1 MKKEPL
7 GTVEKRKKFSRKT
20 WKIMKLCGI
29 FCFVLSLNLSANV
42 YSQQNKVSLD
52 LKEVT
57 LEEFIEAVKQQTGV
71 NFLYNASLFEGAEK
85 VSVKA
90 KKEPLSKVLEEILGQ
105 KGYAIDYRDEVV
117 VILKQEPQPF
127 VPQANKRTVS
137 GTVKD
142 SDGEPVPGVSVLVKG
157 TQVGVA
163 TDVNGRFE
171 LRVDDNPEVV
181 LQFSFV
187 GMKSQE
193 VKIGTHTTLN
203 VVLESDTKALDEV
216 LVTGYQTISKERAT
230 GSFDMLSREQLNK
243 PASTLASR
251 LVGVTAGV
259 QNNLDEDGNIVFEIR
274 GQTSLNTANARPL
287 IVVDGFPVEGEFS
300 SINPN
305 DVESV
310 TILKDAAAASI
321 WGARSANGVIVVTTK
336 KGALSA
342 QKGAKIEVSAFV
354 EVQPKIDLD
363 QYNPL
368 ASSAE
373 TVEYE
378 RKGFETN
385 FFGIGVPADD
395 SWMNA
400 QAAYSQVTAALNE
413 NRLGHLSDGDLEAT
427 LEKLSRQNNKEQ
439 IKKYLLQI
447 PVTQQYNVNI
457 SGANDRMN
465 NMLSLMYERERD
477 GFKENHKDKLMV
489 NYRTN
494 VNLFKWLDFNFSGM
508 VQYNK
513 VKNSGINATSLPR
526 YAGDFFSIAY
536 GSIQGLQPYD
546 MLVDEDGNRTKLS
559 GGFYPQMLDRNV
571 PTENFPYSDWS
582 YNPITEIENRDLG
595 YKELNARIQGGLTVH
610 LLEGLDFD
618 TKIQYEMYNTFY
630 TDIYNENTFTV
641 RRLINTTSSWDKTT
655 NVVTPNLAKGGFKE
669 ESKEEITSYNF
680 RNQLNFDRVFKDRH
694 ALNVILGTE
703 IRERIAKTT
712 DYPRT
717 YGYSDETLS
726 VGIYPNGPTGTLDWT
741 GFPNGM
747 MDNAFKYTNSYTY
760 NRDRY
765 FSLYANAAYTLDEKY
780 TVSGSVRT
788 DASNL
793 ITDDPKY
800 RYAPF
805 WSVGLGWQIGKEDFM
820 QDAKWIDRLN
830 IRATY
835 GYNGNVDK
843 STSFRP
849 LISVNSTQNEYT
861 HGFTAAIQSF
871 GNPDLRWERTGTWD
885 VGIDYSFLGGK
896 LAGKI
901 DVYSKL
907 GKDLMASMSIPSVNG
922 TTSQSLNAA
931 KMTNRGI
938 ELEVGTQLP
947 IYGDKIVWTGN
958 LNFSYNKN
966 KIQELYKATYRASE
980 LYSGGTYAYVEG
992 YDANTLW
999 VFEYAGV
1006 ENRGTG
1012 ASLDW
1017 QPVVKGVNGET
1028 YDFSTWTP
1036 GNGLDYMKDAG
1047 TKVAPYAFGF
1057 SNSFKIYDFNLSFL
1071 ITGKF
1076 GHKFMRTPFNY
1087 PSMAG
1092 GSGQPNKYYSEV
1104 VNSDP
1109 SEQVPI
1115 PFDKSEPRF
1124 YFWDRFYPYL
1134 DYLVESAAHI
1144 RLQELNLTY
1153 NMPKRLLQKT
1163 GIDNLAIYAQGN
1175 NLCTWL
1181 KNKYKEDPE
1190 HPFGTTPLQATY
1202 TFGLRFDF

>member
-127 VPQANKRTVS
+127 VPQVNKRTVS
-137 GTVKD
+137 GTVRD
-142 SDGEPVPGVSVLVKG
+142 ADGEPVPGVSVLVKG

-230 GSFDMLSREQLNK
+230 GSFDMVSRAQLDK
-243 PASTLASR
+243 PASSLASR

-259 QNNLDEDGNIVFEIR
+259 QGTADENGDISFEIR
-274 GQTSLNTANARPL
+274 GQTSLNTDARPL
-287 IVVDGFPVEGEFS
+287 VVVDGFPIEGEFS

-336 KGALSA
+336 KGAA
-342 QKGAKIEVSAFV
+342 TKGAKIEVSAFAK
-354 EVQPKIDLD
+354 VQRKIDLD
-363 QYNPL
+363 YYNPL

-378 RKGFETN
+378 RRGFSTN
-385 FFGIGVPADD
+385 FFGGPWSPIDD
-395 SWMNA
+395 SYLNA
-400 QAAYSQVTAALNE
+400 ANGYSQAVVALNE
-413 NRLGHLSDGDLEAT
+413 NRLGYLSDEDLEVT
-427 LEKLSRQNNKEQ
+427 LEKLSNQNNKDQ
-439 IKKYLLQI
+439 IRKYLLQI
-447 PVTQQYNVNI
+447 PLTHQYNVNI
-457 SGANDRMN
+457 SGATERMT

-477 GFKENHKDKLMV
+477 GFKENHEDHLMV
-489 NYRTN
+489 NFRNTTK
-494 VNLFKWLDFNFSGM
+494 LFKWLDFNFSGM
-508 VQYNK
+508 VQYNS
-513 VKNSGINATSLPR
+513 VDNSGINATGDYYSLT
-526 YAGDFFSIAY
+526 Y
-536 GSIQGLQPYD
+536 GKELSPYD
-546 MLVDEDGNRTKLS
+546 MLVDENGNRTNLA
-559 GGFYPQMLDRNV
+559 GTFYQPILDRYV

-582 YNPITEIENRDLG
+582 YNPITEIENRELG
-595 YKELNARIQGGLTVH
+595 YTQMNVRIQGGFTVRF
-610 LLEGLDFD
+610 LEGLTYD
-618 TKIQYEMYNTFY
+618 TKFQYERYNTNY
-630 TDIYNENTFTV
+630 TDIYNENTFAV
-641 RRLINTTSSWDKTT
+641 RPHINTTSTWDKET
-655 NVVTPNLAKGGFKE
+655 NEITANLPKGGIKD
-669 ESKEEITSYNF
+669 ESDETIQSYNF
-680 RNQLNFDRVFKDRH
+680 RNQINFDRTFKGRH
-694 ALNVILGTE
+694 ALNVIIGTE
-703 IRERIAKTT
+703 ISQRIEETT
-712 DYPRT
+712 DYART
-717 YGYSDETLS
+717 YGYNDETLS
-726 VGIYPNGPTGTLDWT
+726 VGV
-741 GFPNGM
+741 FPNGESGTIDWM
-747 MDNAFKYTNSYTY
+747 GWSNGTFDYTNSYTY
-760 NRDRY
+760 TTDRY

-805 WSVGLGWQIGKEDFM
+805 WSVGASWQISKEAFM
-820 QDAKWIDRLN
+820 QDIDWIDRLTV
-830 IRATY
+830 RATY

-849 LISVNSTQNEYT
+849 LISVNSTQNTYT
-861 HGFTAAIQSF
+861 HDFTARIQSF

-885 VGIDYSFLGGK
+885 FGIDYSFLGGK

-922 TTSQSLNAA
+922 TSSQSLNAA

-947 IYGDKIVWTGN
+947 VYEDKIVWTGN

-966 KIQELYKATYRASE
+966 KIQELYKATYQAFD
-980 LYSGGTYAYVEG
+980 LYGGGTYAYVEG

-999 VFEYAGV
+999 VFEYAGI
-1006 ENRGTG
+1006 ENRGTEENP
-1012 ASLDW
+1012 DW
-1017 QPVVKGVNGET
+1017 QPVVKGENGET
-1028 YDFSTWTP
+1028 FDFTGWTT
-1036 GNGLDYMKDAG
+1036 GNGLNYLKNAG

-1057 SNSFKIYDFNLSFL
+1057 SNSFKIYNFDLSFL

-1076 GHKFMRTPFNY
+1076 GHKFMRTGFNY
-1087 PSMAG
+1087 PSMGG
-1092 GSGQPNKYYSEV
+1092 GSALPNKYYSEV

-1109 SEQVPI
+1109 MDMVPI
-1115 PFDKSEPRF
+1115 PFDKSEPLY

-1144 RLQELNLTY
+1144 RLQEVNLTY
-1153 NMPKRLLQKT
+1153 NMPKHWLQRI
-1163 GIDNLAIYAQGN
+1163 GINQLSIYAQGN
-1175 NLCTWL
+1175 NLCSWF

-1190 HPFGTTPLQATY
+1190 HPLGSIPLQATY

>member
-1 MKKEPL
+1 M
-7 GTVEKRKKFSRKT
+7 
-20 WKIMKLCGI
+20 
-29 FCFVLSLNLSANV
+29 LSLNLSANV

-90 KKEPLSKVLEEILGQ
+90 KKEPLSKVLEETLGQ

-127 VPQANKRTVS
+127 VPQVNKRTVS
-137 GTVKD
+137 GTVRD
-142 SDGEPVPGVSVLVKG
+142 ADGEPVPGVSVLVKG

-230 GSFDMLSREQLNK
+230 GSFDMVSRAQLDK
-243 PASTLASR
+243 PASSLASR

-259 QNNLDEDGNIVFEIR
+259 QGTADENGDISFEIR
-274 GQTSLNTANARPL
+274 GQTSLNTDARPL
-287 IVVDGFPVEGEFS
+287 VVVDGFPIEGEFS

-336 KGALSA
+336 KGAA
-342 QKGAKIEVSAFV
+342 TKGAKIEVSAFAK
-354 EVQPKIDLD
+354 VQRKIDLD
-363 QYNPL
+363 YYNPL

-378 RKGFETN
+378 RRGFSTN
-385 FFGIGVPADD
+385 FFGGPWSPIDD
-395 SWMNA
+395 SYLNA
-400 QAAYSQVTAALNE
+400 ANGYSQAVVALNE
-413 NRLGHLSDGDLEAT
+413 NRLGYLSDEDLEVT
-427 LEKLSRQNNKEQ
+427 LEKLSNQNNKDQ
-439 IKKYLLQI
+439 IRKYLLQI
-447 PVTQQYNVNI
+447 PLTHQYNVNI
-457 SGANDRMN
+457 SGATERMT

-477 GFKENHKDKLMV
+477 GFKENHEDHLMV
-489 NYRTN
+489 NFRNTTK
-494 VNLFKWLDFNFSGM
+494 LFKWLDFNFSGM
-508 VQYNK
+508 VQYNS
-513 VKNSGINATSLPR
+513 VDNSGINATGDYYSLT
-526 YAGDFFSIAY
+526 Y
-536 GSIQGLQPYD
+536 GSIQELSPYD
-546 MLVDEDGNRTKLS
+546 MLVDENGNRTNLA
-559 GGFYPQMLDRNV
+559 GTFYQPILDRYV

-582 YNPITEIENRDLG
+582 YNPITEIENRELG
-595 YKELNARIQGGLTVH
+595 YTQMNVRIQGGFTVRF
-610 LLEGLDFD
+610 LEGLTYD
-618 TKIQYEMYNTFY
+618 TKFQYERYNTHY
-630 TDIYNENTFTV
+630 TDIYNENTFAV
-641 RRLINTTSSWDKTT
+641 RQHINTTSTWDKET
-655 NVVTPNLAKGGFKE
+655 NEITANLPKGGIKD
-669 ESKEEITSYNF
+669 ESDETIQSYNF
-680 RNQLNFDRVFKDRH
+680 RNQINFDRTFKGRH
-694 ALNVILGTE
+694 ALNVIIGTE
-703 IRERIAKTT
+703 ISQRIEETT
-712 DYPRT
+712 DYART
-717 YGYSDETLS
+717 YGYNDETLS
-726 VGIYPNGPTGTLDWT
+726 VGV
-741 GFPNGM
+741 FPNGENGTIGWM
-747 MDNAFKYTNSYTY
+747 GYSNGRFDYTNSYTY
-760 NRDRY
+760 TTDRY

-780 TVSGSVRT
+780 TLSGSVRT

-805 WSVGLGWQIGKEDFM
+805 WSVGASWQISKEAFM
-820 QDAKWIDRLN
+820 QDIDWIDRLTV
-830 IRATY
+830 RATY

-849 LISVNSTQNEYT
+849 LISVNSTQNTYT
-861 HGFTAAIQSF
+861 HDFTASIQSF

-885 VGIDYSFLGGK
+885 FGIDYSFLGGK

-922 TTSQSLNAA
+922 TSSQSLNAA

-947 IYGDKIVWTGN
+947 VYEDKIVWTGN

-966 KIQELYKATYRASE
+966 KIQELYKATYEAYE
-980 LYSGGTYAYVEG
+980 LYGGGNSAYVEG

-999 VFEYAGV
+999 VFEYAGI
-1006 ENRGTG
+1006 ENRGTEENP
-1012 ASLDW
+1012 DW
-1017 QPVVKGVNGET
+1017 QPVVKGENGET
-1028 YDFSTWTP
+1028 FDFTGWTT
-1036 GNGLDYMKDAG
+1036 GNGLNYLKNAG

-1057 SNSFKIYDFNLSFL
+1057 SNSFKIYNFDLSFL

-1076 GHKFMRTPFNY
+1076 GHKFMRTGFNY
-1087 PSMAG
+1087 PSMSG
-1092 GSGQPNKYYSEV
+1092 GSALPNKYYSEV

-1109 SEQVPI
+1109 MDMVPI
-1115 PFDKSEPRF
+1115 PFDKSEPRY

-1144 RLQELNLTY
+1144 RLQEVNLTY
-1153 NMPKRLLQKT
+1153 NMPKHWLQRI
-1163 GIDNLAIYAQGN
+1163 GINQLSIYAQGN
-1175 NLCTWL
+1175 NLCSWF

-1190 HPFGTTPLQATY
+1190 HPLGSIPLQATY

>member
-127 VPQANKRTVS
+127 VPQVNKRTVS
-137 GTVKD
+137 GTVRD
-142 SDGEPVPGVSVLVKG
+142 ADGEPVPGVSVLVKG

-230 GSFDMLSREQLNK
+230 GSFDMVSRAQLDK
-243 PASTLASR
+243 PASSLASR

-259 QNNLDEDGNIVFEIR
+259 QGTADENGDISFEIR
-274 GQTSLNTANARPL
+274 GQTSLNTDARPL
-287 IVVDGFPVEGEFS
+287 VVVDGFPIEGEFS

-336 KGALSA
+336 KGAA
-342 QKGAKIEVSAFV
+342 TKGAKIEVSAFAK
-354 EVQPKIDLD
+354 VQRKIDLD
-363 QYNPL
+363 YYNPL

-378 RKGFETN
+378 RKGFSTN
-385 FFGIGVPADD
+385 FFGGPWSPLDD
-395 SWMNA
+395 SYLNA
-400 QAAYSQVTAALNE
+400 QSGYSQAVVALNE
-413 NRLGHLSDGDLEAT
+413 NRLGYLSDEDLEAT
-427 LEKLSRQNNKEQ
+427 LEKLSNQNNKDQ
-439 IKKYLLQI
+439 IRKYLLQI
-447 PVTQQYNVNI
+447 PLTHQYNVNI
-457 SGANDRMN
+457 SGATERMT

-477 GFKENHKDKLMV
+477 GFKENHEDHLMV
-489 NYRTN
+489 NFRNTTK
-494 VNLFKWLDFNFSGM
+494 LFKWLDFNFSGM
-508 VQYNK
+508 VQYNS
-513 VKNSGINATSLPR
+513 VDNSGINATGDYYSLT
-526 YAGDFFSIAY
+526 Y
-536 GSIQGLQPYD
+536 GSIQELSPYD
-546 MLVDEDGNRTKLS
+546 MLVDENGNRTNLA
-559 GGFYPQMLDRNV
+559 GTFYQPILDRYV
-571 PTENFPYSDWS
+571 PTENFPYTDWS
-582 YNPITEIENRDLG
+582 YNPITEIENRELG
-595 YKELNARIQGGLTVH
+595 YTQMNYRIQGGFTVRF
-610 LLEGLDFD
+610 LEGLTYD
-618 TKIQYEMYNTFY
+618 TKFQYERYNTHY
-630 TDIYNENTFTV
+630 TDIYNENTFAV
-641 RRLINTTSSWDKTT
+641 RQHINTTSTWDKET
-655 NVVTPNLAKGGFKE
+655 NEITANLPKGGIKD
-669 ESKEEITSYNF
+669 ESDETIQSYNF
-680 RNQLNFDRVFKDRH
+680 RNQINFDRTFKGRH
-694 ALNVILGTE
+694 ALNVIIGTE
-703 IRERIAKTT
+703 ISQRIEETT
-712 DYPRT
+712 DYART
-717 YGYSDETLS
+717 YGYNDETLS
-726 VGIYPNGPTGTLDWT
+726 VGV
-741 GFPNGM
+741 FPNGENGTIGWM
-747 MDNAFKYTNSYTY
+747 GYSNGRFDYTNSYTY
-760 NRDRY
+760 TTDRY

-780 TVSGSVRT
+780 TLSGSVRT

-805 WSVGLGWQIGKEDFM
+805 WSVGASWQISKEAFM
-820 QDAKWIDRLN
+820 QDIDWIDRLTV
-830 IRATY
+830 RATY

-849 LISVNSTQNEYT
+849 LISVNSTQNTYT
-861 HGFTAAIQSF
+861 HDFTASIQSF

-885 VGIDYSFLGGK
+885 FGIDYSFLGGK

-922 TTSQSLNAA
+922 TSSQSLNAA

-947 IYGDKIVWTGN
+947 VYEDKIVWTGN

-966 KIQELYKATYRASE
+966 KIQELYKATYEAYE
-980 LYSGGTYAYVEG
+980 LYGGGNSAYVEG

-999 VFEYAGV
+999 VFEYAGI
-1006 ENRGTG
+1006 ENRGTEENP
-1012 ASLDW
+1012 DW
-1017 QPVVKGVNGET
+1017 QPVVKGENGET
-1028 YDFSTWTP
+1028 FDFTGWTT
-1036 GNGLDYMKDAG
+1036 GNGLNYLKNAG

-1057 SNSFKIYDFNLSFL
+1057 SNSFKIYNFDLSFL

-1076 GHKFMRTPFNY
+1076 GHKFMRTGFNY
-1087 PSMAG
+1087 PSMSG
-1092 GSGQPNKYYSEV
+1092 GSALPNKYYSEV

-1109 SEQVPI
+1109 MDMVPI
-1115 PFDKSEPRF
+1115 PFDKSEPRY

-1144 RLQELNLTY
+1144 RLQEVNLTY
-1153 NMPKRLLQKT
+1153 NMPKHWLQRI
-1163 GIDNLAIYAQGN
+1163 GINQLSIYAQGN
-1175 NLCTWL
+1175 NLCSWF

-1190 HPFGTTPLQATY
+1190 HPLGSIPLQATY

>member
-1 MKKEPL
+1 M
-7 GTVEKRKKFSRKT
+7 
-20 WKIMKLCGI
+20 
-29 FCFVLSLNLSANV
+29 LSLNLSANV

-230 GSFDMLSREQLNK
+230 GSFDMVSRAQLDK
-243 PASTLASR
+243 PASSLASR

-259 QNNLDEDGNIVFEIR
+259 QGTADENGDISFEIR
-274 GQTSLNTANARPL
+274 GQTSLNTDARPL
-287 IVVDGFPVEGEFS
+287 VVVDGFPIEGEFS

-336 KGALSA
+336 KGAA
-342 QKGAKIEVSAFV
+342 TKGAKIEVSAFAK
-354 EVQPKIDLD
+354 VQRKIDLD
-363 QYNPL
+363 YYNPL

-378 RKGFETN
+378 RKGFSTN
-385 FFGIGVPADD
+385 FFGGPWSPLDD
-395 SWMNA
+395 SYLNA
-400 QAAYSQVTAALNE
+400 QSGYSQAVVALNE
-413 NRLGHLSDGDLEAT
+413 NRLGYLSDEDLEAT
-427 LEKLSRQNNKEQ
+427 LEKLSNQNNKDQ
-439 IKKYLLQI
+439 IRKYLLQI
-447 PVTQQYNVNI
+447 PLTHQYNVNI
-457 SGANDRMN
+457 SGATERMT

-477 GFKENHKDKLMV
+477 GFKENHEDHLMV
-489 NYRTN
+489 NFRNTTK
-494 VNLFKWLDFNFSGM
+494 LFKWLDFNFSGM
-508 VQYNK
+508 VQYND
-513 VKNSGINATSLPR
+513 VDNSGINATGDYYSLT
-526 YAGDFFSIAY
+526 Y

-546 MLVDEDGNRTKLS
+546 MLVDENGNRTNLA
-559 GGFYPQMLDRNV
+559 GTFYQPILDRYV
-571 PTENFPYSDWS
+571 PTENFPYTDWS
-582 YNPITEIENRDLG
+582 YNPITEIENRELG
-595 YKELNARIQGGLTVH
+595 YTQMNYRIQGGFTVRF
-610 LLEGLDFD
+610 LEGLTYD
-618 TKIQYEMYNTFY
+618 TKFQYERYNTHY
-630 TDIYNENTFTV
+630 TDIYNENTFAV
-641 RRLINTTSSWDKTT
+641 RQHINTTSTWDKET
-655 NVVTPNLAKGGFKE
+655 NEITANLPKGGIKD
-669 ESKEEITSYNF
+669 ESDETIQSYNF
-680 RNQLNFDRVFKDRH
+680 RNQINFDRTFKGRH
-694 ALNVILGTE
+694 ALNVIIGTE
-703 IRERIAKTT
+703 ISQRIEETT
-712 DYPRT
+712 DYART
-717 YGYSDETLS
+717 YGYNDETLS
-726 VGIYPNGPTGTLDWT
+726 VGV
-741 GFPNGM
+741 FPNGENGTIGWM
-747 MDNAFKYTNSYTY
+747 GYSNGRFDYTNSYTY
-760 NRDRY
+760 TTDRY

-780 TVSGSVRT
+780 TLSGSVRT

-805 WSVGLGWQIGKEDFM
+805 WSVGASWQISKEAFM
-820 QDAKWIDRLN
+820 QDIDWIDRLTV
-830 IRATY
+830 RATY

-849 LISVNSTQNEYT
+849 LISVNSTQNTYT
-861 HGFTAAIQSF
+861 HDFTASIQSF

-896 LAGKI
+896 LAGKV

-922 TTSQSLNAA
+922 TSSQSLNAA

-947 IYGDKIVWTGN
+947 VYEDKIVWTGN

-966 KIQELYKATYRASE
+966 KIQELYKATYQAYE
-980 LYSGGTYAYVEG
+980 LYGGGTYAYVEG

-999 VFEYAGV
+999 VFEYAGI
-1006 ENRGTG
+1006 ENRGTEENP
-1012 ASLDW
+1012 DW
-1017 QPVVKGVNGET
+1017 QPVVKGENGET
-1028 YDFSTWTP
+1028 FDFTGWTT
-1036 GNGLDYMKDAG
+1036 GNGLNYLKNAG

-1057 SNSFKIYDFNLSFL
+1057 SNSFKIYNFDLSFL

-1076 GHKFMRTPFNY
+1076 GHKFMRTGFNY
-1087 PSMAG
+1087 PSMSG
-1092 GSGQPNKYYSEV
+1092 GSALPNKYYSEV

-1109 SEQVPI
+1109 MDMVPI
-1115 PFDKSEPRF
+1115 PFDKSEPRY

-1144 RLQELNLTY
+1144 RLQEVNLTY
-1153 NMPKRLLQKT
+1153 NMPKHWLQRI
-1163 GIDNLAIYAQGN
+1163 GINQLSIYAQGN
-1175 NLCTWL
+1175 NLCSWF

-1190 HPFGTTPLQATY
+1190 HPLGSIPLQATY

>member
-1 MKKEPL
+1 M
-7 GTVEKRKKFSRKT
+7 
-20 WKIMKLCGI
+20 
-29 FCFVLSLNLSANV
+29 LSLNLSANV

-127 VPQANKRTVS
+127 VPQVNKRTVS
-137 GTVKD
+137 GTVRD
-142 SDGEPVPGVSVLVKG
+142 ADGEPVPGVSVLVKG

-230 GSFDMLSREQLNK
+230 GSFDMVSRAQLDK
-243 PASTLASR
+243 PASSLASR

-259 QNNLDEDGNIVFEIR
+259 QGTADENGDISFEIR
-274 GQTSLNTANARPL
+274 GQTSLNTDARPL
-287 IVVDGFPVEGEFS
+287 VVVDGFPIEGEFS

-336 KGALSA
+336 KGAA
-342 QKGAKIEVSAFV
+342 TKGAKIEVSAFAK
-354 EVQPKIDLD
+354 VQRKIDLD
-363 QYNPL
+363 YYNPL

-378 RKGFETN
+378 RRGFSTN
-385 FFGIGVPADD
+385 FFGGPWSPIDD
-395 SWMNA
+395 SYLNA
-400 QAAYSQVTAALNE
+400 ANGYSQAVVALNE
-413 NRLGHLSDGDLEAT
+413 NRLGYLSDEDLEVT
-427 LEKLSRQNNKEQ
+427 LEKLSNQNNKDQ
-439 IKKYLLQI
+439 IRKYLLQI
-447 PVTQQYNVNI
+447 PLTHQYNVNI
-457 SGANDRMN
+457 SGATERMT

-477 GFKENHKDKLMV
+477 GFKENHEDHLMV
-489 NYRTN
+489 NFRNTTK
-494 VNLFKWLDFNFSGM
+494 LFKWLDFNFSGM
-508 VQYNK
+508 VQYNS
-513 VKNSGINATSLPR
+513 VDNSGINATGDYYSLT
-526 YAGDFFSIAY
+526 Y
-536 GSIQGLQPYD
+536 GKELSPYD
-546 MLVDEDGNRTKLS
+546 MLVDENGNRTNLA
-559 GGFYPQMLDRNV
+559 GTFYQPILDRYV

-582 YNPITEIENRDLG
+582 YNPITEIENRELG
-595 YKELNARIQGGLTVH
+595 YTQMNVRIQGGFTVRF
-610 LLEGLDFD
+610 LEGLTYD
-618 TKIQYEMYNTFY
+618 TKFQYERYNTNY
-630 TDIYNENTFTV
+630 TDIYNENTFAV
-641 RRLINTTSSWDKTT
+641 RPHINTTSTWDKET
-655 NVVTPNLAKGGFKE
+655 NEITANLPKGGIKD
-669 ESKEEITSYNF
+669 ESDETIQSYNF
-680 RNQLNFDRVFKDRH
+680 RNQINFDRTFKGRH
-694 ALNVILGTE
+694 ALNVIIGTE
-703 IRERIAKTT
+703 ISQRIEETT
-712 DYPRT
+712 DYART
-717 YGYSDETLS
+717 YGYNDETLS
-726 VGIYPNGPTGTLDWT
+726 VGV
-741 GFPNGM
+741 FPNGESGTIDWM
-747 MDNAFKYTNSYTY
+747 GWSNGTFDYTNSYTY
-760 NRDRY
+760 TTDRY

-805 WSVGLGWQIGKEDFM
+805 WSVGASWQISKEAFM
-820 QDAKWIDRLN
+820 QDIDWIDRLTV
-830 IRATY
+830 RATY

-849 LISVNSTQNEYT
+849 LISVNSTQNTYT
-861 HGFTAAIQSF
+861 HDFTARIQSF

-885 VGIDYSFLGGK
+885 FGIDYSFLGGK

-922 TTSQSLNAA
+922 TSSQSLNAA

-947 IYGDKIVWTGN
+947 VYEDKIVWTGN

-966 KIQELYKATYRASE
+966 KIQELYKATYQAFD
-980 LYSGGTYAYVEG
+980 LYGGGTYAYVEG

-999 VFEYAGV
+999 VFEYAGI
-1006 ENRGTG
+1006 ENRGTEENP
-1012 ASLDW
+1012 DW
-1017 QPVVKGVNGET
+1017 QPVVKGENGET
-1028 YDFSTWTP
+1028 FDFTGWTT
-1036 GNGLDYMKDAG
+1036 GNGLNYLKNAG

-1057 SNSFKIYDFNLSFL
+1057 SNSFKIYNFDLSFL

-1076 GHKFMRTPFNY
+1076 GHKFMRTGFNY
-1087 PSMAG
+1087 PSMGG
-1092 GSGQPNKYYSEV
+1092 GSALPNKYYSEV

-1109 SEQVPI
+1109 MDMVPI
-1115 PFDKSEPRF
+1115 PFDKSEPLY

-1144 RLQELNLTY
+1144 RLQEVNLTY
-1153 NMPKRLLQKT
+1153 NMPKHWLQRI
-1163 GIDNLAIYAQGN
+1163 GINQLSIYAQGN
-1175 NLCTWL
+1175 NLCSWF

-1190 HPFGTTPLQATY
+1190 HPLGSIPLQATY

>member
-230 GSFDMLSREQLNK
+230 GSFDMVSRAQLDK
-243 PASTLASR
+243 PASSLASR

-259 QNNLDEDGNIVFEIR
+259 QGTADENGDISFEIR
-274 GQTSLNTANARPL
+274 GQTSLNTDARPL
-287 IVVDGFPVEGEFS
+287 VVVDGFPIEGEFS

-336 KGALSA
+336 KGAA
-342 QKGAKIEVSAFV
+342 TKGAKIEVSAFAK
-354 EVQPKIDLD
+354 VQRKIDLD
-363 QYNPL
+363 YYNPL

-378 RKGFETN
+378 RKGFSTN
-385 FFGIGVPADD
+385 FFGGPWSPLDD
-395 SWMNA
+395 SYLNA
-400 QAAYSQVTAALNE
+400 QSGYSQAVVALNE
-413 NRLGHLSDGDLEAT
+413 NRLGYLSDEDLEAT
-427 LEKLSRQNNKEQ
+427 LEKLSNQNNKDQ
-439 IKKYLLQI
+439 IRKYLLQI
-447 PVTQQYNVNI
+447 PLTHQYNVNI
-457 SGANDRMN
+457 SGATERMT

-477 GFKENHKDKLMV
+477 GFKENHEDHLMV
-489 NYRTN
+489 NFRNTTK
-494 VNLFKWLDFNFSGM
+494 LFKWLDFNFSGM
-508 VQYNK
+508 VQYND
-513 VKNSGINATSLPR
+513 VDNSGINATGDYYSLT
-526 YAGDFFSIAY
+526 Y

-546 MLVDEDGNRTKLS
+546 MLVDENGNRTNLA
-559 GGFYPQMLDRNV
+559 GTFYQPILDRYV
-571 PTENFPYSDWS
+571 PTENFPYTDWS
-582 YNPITEIENRDLG
+582 YNPITEIENRELG
-595 YKELNARIQGGLTVH
+595 YTQMNYRIQGGFTVRF
-610 LLEGLDFD
+610 LEGLTYD
-618 TKIQYEMYNTFY
+618 TKFQYERYNTHY
-630 TDIYNENTFTV
+630 TDIYNENTFAV
-641 RRLINTTSSWDKTT
+641 RQHINTTSTWDKET
-655 NVVTPNLAKGGFKE
+655 NEITANLPKGGIKD
-669 ESKEEITSYNF
+669 ESDETIQSYNF
-680 RNQLNFDRVFKDRH
+680 RNQINFDRTFKGRH
-694 ALNVILGTE
+694 ALNVIIGTE
-703 IRERIAKTT
+703 ISQRIEETT
-712 DYPRT
+712 DYART
-717 YGYSDETLS
+717 YGYNDETLS
-726 VGIYPNGPTGTLDWT
+726 VGV
-741 GFPNGM
+741 FPNGENGTIGWM
-747 MDNAFKYTNSYTY
+747 GYSNGRFDYTNSYTY
-760 NRDRY
+760 TTDRY

-780 TVSGSVRT
+780 TLSGSVRT

-805 WSVGLGWQIGKEDFM
+805 WSVGASWQISKEAFM
-820 QDAKWIDRLN
+820 QDIDWIDRLTV
-830 IRATY
+830 RATY

-849 LISVNSTQNEYT
+849 LISVNSTQNTYT
-861 HGFTAAIQSF
+861 HDFTASIQSF

-896 LAGKI
+896 LAGKV

-922 TTSQSLNAA
+922 TSSQSLNAA

-947 IYGDKIVWTGN
+947 VYEDKIVWTGN

-966 KIQELYKATYRASE
+966 KIQELYKATYQAYE
-980 LYSGGTYAYVEG
+980 LYGGGTYAYVEG

-999 VFEYAGV
+999 VFEYAGI
-1006 ENRGTG
+1006 ENRGTEENP
-1012 ASLDW
+1012 DW
-1017 QPVVKGVNGET
+1017 QPVVKGENGET
-1028 YDFSTWTP
+1028 FDFTGWTT
-1036 GNGLDYMKDAG
+1036 GNGLNYLKNAG

-1057 SNSFKIYDFNLSFL
+1057 SNSFKIYNFDLSFL

-1076 GHKFMRTPFNY
+1076 GHKFMRTGFNY
-1087 PSMAG
+1087 PSMSG
-1092 GSGQPNKYYSEV
+1092 GSALPNKYYSEV

-1109 SEQVPI
+1109 MDMVPI
-1115 PFDKSEPRF
+1115 PFDKSEPRY

-1144 RLQELNLTY
+1144 RLQEVNLTY
-1153 NMPKRLLQKT
+1153 NMPKHWLQRI
-1163 GIDNLAIYAQGN
+1163 GINQLSIYAQGN
-1175 NLCTWL
+1175 NLCSWF

-1190 HPFGTTPLQATY
+1190 HPLGSIPLQATY

>member
-7 GTVEKRKKFSRKT
+7 GTVEKRKKFSRKM

-90 KKEPLSKVLEEILGQ
+90 KKEPLSKVLEETLGQ

-127 VPQANKRTVS
+127 VPQVNKRTVS
-137 GTVKD
+137 GTVRD
-142 SDGEPVPGVSVLVKG
+142 ADGEPVPGVSVLVKG

-230 GSFDMLSREQLNK
+230 GSFDMVSRAQLDK
-243 PASTLASR
+243 PASSLASR

-259 QNNLDEDGNIVFEIR
+259 QGTADENGDISFEIR
-274 GQTSLNTANARPL
+274 GQTSLNTDARPL
-287 IVVDGFPVEGEFS
+287 VVVDGFPIEGEFS

-336 KGALSA
+336 KGAA
-342 QKGAKIEVSAFV
+342 TKGAKIEVSAFAK
-354 EVQPKIDLD
+354 VQRKIDLD
-363 QYNPL
+363 YYNPL

-378 RKGFETN
+378 RKGFSTN
-385 FFGIGVPADD
+385 FFGGPWSPLDD
-395 SWMNA
+395 SYLNA
-400 QAAYSQVTAALNE
+400 QSGYSQAVVALNE
-413 NRLGHLSDGDLEAT
+413 NRLGYLSDEDLEAT
-427 LEKLSRQNNKEQ
+427 LEKLSNQNNKDQ
-439 IKKYLLQI
+439 IRKYLLQI
-447 PVTQQYNVNI
+447 PLTHQYNVNI
-457 SGANDRMN
+457 SGATERMT

-477 GFKENHKDKLMV
+477 GFKENHEDHLMV
-489 NYRTN
+489 NFRNTTK
-494 VNLFKWLDFNFSGM
+494 LFKWLDFNFSGM
-508 VQYNK
+508 VQYNS
-513 VKNSGINATSLPR
+513 VDNSGINATGDYYSLT
-526 YAGDFFSIAY
+526 Y
-536 GSIQGLQPYD
+536 GSIQELSPYD
-546 MLVDEDGNRTKLS
+546 MLVDENGNRTNLA
-559 GGFYPQMLDRNV
+559 GTFYQPILDRYV
-571 PTENFPYSDWS
+571 PTENFPYTDWS
-582 YNPITEIENRDLG
+582 YNPITEIENRELG
-595 YKELNARIQGGLTVH
+595 YTQMNYRVQGGFTVRF
-610 LLEGLDFD
+610 LEGLTYD
-618 TKIQYEMYNTFY
+618 TKFQYERYNTHY
-630 TDIYNENTFTV
+630 TDIYNENTFAV
-641 RRLINTTSSWDKTT
+641 RQHINTTSTWDKET
-655 NVVTPNLAKGGFKE
+655 NEITANLPKGGIKD
-669 ESKEEITSYNF
+669 ESDETIQSYNF
-680 RNQLNFDRVFKDRH
+680 RNQINFDRTFKGRH
-694 ALNVILGTE
+694 ALNVIIGTE
-703 IRERIAKTT
+703 ISQRIEETT
-712 DYPRT
+712 DYART
-717 YGYSDETLS
+717 YGYNDETLS
-726 VGIYPNGPTGTLDWT
+726 VGV
-741 GFPNGM
+741 FPNGESGTIGWM
-747 MDNAFKYTNSYTY
+747 GWSNGTFDYTNSYTY
-760 NRDRY
+760 TTDRY

-780 TVSGSVRT
+780 TLSGSVRT

-805 WSVGLGWQIGKEDFM
+805 WSVGASWQISKEAFM
-820 QDAKWIDRLN
+820 QDIDWIDRLTV
-830 IRATY
+830 RATY

-849 LISVNSTQNEYT
+849 LISVNSTQNTYT
-861 HGFTAAIQSF
+861 HDFTASIQSY

-896 LAGKI
+896 LAGKVDI
-901 DVYSKL
+901 YSKL

-922 TTSQSLNAA
+922 TSTQSLNAA

-947 IYGDKIVWTGN
+947 VYGDKIVWTGN

-966 KIQELYKATYRASE
+966 KIQELYKATYQAYE
-980 LYSGGTYAYVEG
+980 LYGGGTSAYVEG

-999 VFEYAGV
+999 VFEYAGI
-1006 ENRGTG
+1006 ENRG
-1012 ASLDW
+1012 SVENPDW
-1017 QPVVKGVNGET
+1017 QPVVKGANGET
-1028 YDFSTWTP
+1028 YDFTGWTP
-1036 GNGLDYMKDAG
+1036 GNGLDYLKNAG

-1057 SNSFKIYDFNLSFL
+1057 SNSFKIYNFDLSFL

-1076 GHKFMRTPFNY
+1076 GHKFMRTGFNY
-1087 PSMAG
+1087 PSMSG
-1092 GSGQPNKYYSEV
+1092 GSALPNKYYSEV
-1104 VNSDP
+1104 ANSDP
-1109 SEQVPI
+1109 MDMVPI
-1115 PFDKSEPRF
+1115 PFDKAEPRY

-1144 RLQELNLTY
+1144 RLQEVNISY
-1153 NMPKRLLQKT
+1153 NMPKRWLEKI
-1163 GIDNLAIYAQGN
+1163 GINSLSVYAQGN

-1190 HPFGTTPLQATY
+1190 HPLGTLPLQATY

>member
-1 MKKEPL
+1 M
-7 GTVEKRKKFSRKT
+7 
-20 WKIMKLCGI
+20 
-29 FCFVLSLNLSANV
+29 LSLNLSANV

-71 NFLYNASLFEGAEK
+71 NFLYNASLFEGAGT
-85 VSVKA
+85 VSVNV
-90 KKEPLSKVLEEILGQ
+90 KKEPLSKVLEETLGQ

-127 VPQANKRTVS
+127 VPQVNKRTVS
-137 GTVKD
+137 GTVRD
-142 SDGEPVPGVSVLVKG
+142 ADGEPVPGVSVLVKG

-230 GSFDMLSREQLNK
+230 GSFDMVSRAQLDK
-243 PASTLASR
+243 PASSLASR

-259 QNNLDEDGNIVFEIR
+259 QGTADENGDISFEIR
-274 GQTSLNTANARPL
+274 GQTSLNTDARPL
-287 IVVDGFPVEGEFS
+287 VVVDGFPIEGEFS

-336 KGALSA
+336 KGAA
-342 QKGAKIEVSAFV
+342 TKGAKIEVSAFAK
-354 EVQPKIDLD
+354 VQRKIDLD
-363 QYNPL
+363 YYNPL

-385 FFGIGVPADD
+385 FFGGPWSPLDD
-395 SWMNA
+395 SYLNA
-400 QAAYSQVTAALNE
+400 QNGYSQAVVALNE
-413 NRLGHLSDGDLEAT
+413 NRLGYLSDEDLEAT
-427 LEKLSRQNNKEQ
+427 LERLSNQNNKGQ

-447 PVTQQYNVNI
+447 PLTHQYNVNI
-457 SGANDRMN
+457 SGATERMT

-477 GFKENHKDKLMV
+477 GFKENHEDHLMV
-489 NYRTN
+489 NFRNTTK
-494 VNLFKWLDFNFSGM
+494 LFKWLDFNFSGM
-508 VQYNK
+508 VQYND
-513 VKNSGINATSLPR
+513 VDNSGINATGDYYSLT
-526 YAGDFFSIAY
+526 Y

-546 MLVDEDGNRTKLS
+546 MLVDENGNRTNLA
-559 GGFYPQMLDRNV
+559 GTFYQPILERYV
-571 PTENFPYSDWS
+571 PTGSFPYSDWS
-582 YNPITEIENRDLG
+582 YNPITEIENRELG
-595 YKELNARIQGGLTVH
+595 YTQMNYRIQGGFTVRF
-610 LLEGLDFD
+610 LEGLTYD
-618 TKIQYEMYNTFY
+618 TKFQYERYNTHY
-630 TDIYNENTFTV
+630 TDIYNENTFAV
-641 RRLINTTSSWDKTT
+641 RQHINTTSTWDKET
-655 NVVTPNLAKGGFKE
+655 NEITANLPKGGIKD
-669 ESKEEITSYNF
+669 ESDETIQSYNF
-680 RNQLNFDRVFKDRH
+680 RNQINFDRTFKGRH
-694 ALNVILGTE
+694 ALNVIIGTE
-703 IRERIAKTT
+703 ISQRIEETT
-712 DYPRT
+712 DYART
-717 YGYSDETLS
+717 YGYNDETLS
-726 VGIYPNGPTGTLDWT
+726 VGV
-741 GFPNGM
+741 FPNGENGTIGWM
-747 MDNAFKYTNSYTY
+747 GYSNGRFDYTNSYTY
-760 NRDRY
+760 TTDRY

-780 TVSGSVRT
+780 TLSGSVRT

-805 WSVGLGWQIGKEDFM
+805 WSVGASWQISKEAFM
-820 QDAKWIDRLN
+820 QDIDWIDRLTV
-830 IRATY
+830 RATY

-849 LISVNSTQNEYT
+849 LISVNSTQNTYT
-861 HGFTAAIQSF
+861 HDFTASIQSF

-885 VGIDYSFLGGK
+885 FGIDYSFLGGK

-907 GKDLMASMSIPSVNG
+907 GKDLMASISIPSVNG
-922 TTSQSLNAA
+922 TSSQSLNAA
-931 KMTNRGI
+931 KMSNRGI
-938 ELEVGTQLP
+938 ELEVGTTLP
-947 IYGDKIVWTGN
+947 VYEDKITWTGN

-966 KIQELYKATYRASE
+966 KIQELYKATYQAPE
-980 LYSGGTYAYVEG
+980 LYYGGSSAYVEG

-999 VFEYAGV
+999 VFEYAGI
-1006 ENRGTG
+1006 ENRGTEDNP
-1012 ASLDW
+1012 DW
-1017 QPVVKGVNGET
+1017 QPVVKGENGET
-1028 YDFSTWTP
+1028 FDFTGWTT
-1036 GNGLDYMKDAG
+1036 GNGLNYMKNAG

-1057 SNSFKIYDFNLSFL
+1057 SNSFKIYDFNLSF
-1071 ITGKF
+1071 IVTGKF
-1076 GHKFMRTPFNY
+1076 GHKFMRTGFNY
-1087 PSMAG
+1087 PSMSG
-1092 GSGQPNKYYSEV
+1092 GSALPNKYYSEV

-1109 SEQVPI
+1109 MDMVPI
-1115 PFDKSEPRF
+1115 PFDKSEPRY

-1144 RLQELNLTY
+1144 RLQEVNLTY
-1153 NMPKRLLQKT
+1153 NMPKHWLQRI
-1163 GIDNLAIYAQGN
+1163 GINQLSIYAQGN
-1175 NLCTWL
+1175 NLCSWF

-1190 HPFGTTPLQATY
+1190 HPLGSIPLQATY

>member
-71 NFLYNASLFEGAEK
+71 NFLYNASLFEGAGT
-85 VSVKA
+85 VSVNV
-90 KKEPLSKVLEEILGQ
+90 KKEPLSKVLEETLGQ

-127 VPQANKRTVS
+127 VPQVNKRTVS
-137 GTVKD
+137 GTVRD
-142 SDGEPVPGVSVLVKG
+142 ADGEPVPGVSVLVKG

-230 GSFDMLSREQLNK
+230 GSFDMVSRAQLDK
-243 PASTLASR
+243 PASSLASR

-259 QNNLDEDGNIVFEIR
+259 QGTADENGDITFEIR
-274 GQTSLNTANARPL
+274 GKTSLNTDARPL
-287 IVVDGFPVEGEFS
+287 VVVDGFPIEGEFS

-321 WGARSANGVIVVTTK
+321 WGARSANGVIVVVTK
-336 KGALSA
+336 KGAA
-342 QKGAKIEVSAFV
+342 TKGAKVEVSAFAK
-354 EVQPKIDLD
+354 VQRKIDLD
-363 QYNPL
+363 YYNPL

-378 RKGFETN
+378 RKGFSTN
-385 FFGIGVPADD
+385 FFGGPWSPLDD
-395 SWMNA
+395 SYLNA
-400 QAAYSQVTAALNE
+400 QSGYSQAVVALNE
-413 NRLGHLSDGDLEAT
+413 NRLGYLSDEDLEAT
-427 LEKLSRQNNKEQ
+427 LEKLSNQNNKDQ
-439 IKKYLLQI
+439 IRKYLLQI
-447 PVTQQYNVNI
+447 PLTHQYNVNI
-457 SGANDRMN
+457 SGATERMT

-477 GFKENHKDKLMV
+477 GFKENHEDHLMV
-489 NYRTN
+489 NFRNTTK
-494 VNLFKWLDFNFSGM
+494 LFKWLDFNFSGM
-508 VQYNK
+508 VQYNS
-513 VKNSGINATSLPR
+513 VDNSGINATGDYYSLT
-526 YAGDFFSIAY
+526 Y
-536 GSIQGLQPYD
+536 GSIQGLSPYD
-546 MLVDEDGNRTKLS
+546 MLVDENGNRTNLA
-559 GGFYPQMLDRNV
+559 GTFYQPILDRYV
-571 PTENFPYSDWS
+571 PTENFPYTDWS
-582 YNPITEIENRDLG
+582 YNPITEIENRELG
-595 YKELNARIQGGLTVH
+595 YTQMNYRIQGGFTVRF
-610 LLEGLDFD
+610 LEGLTYD
-618 TKIQYEMYNTFY
+618 TKFQYERYNTHY
-630 TDIYNENTFTV
+630 TDIYNENTFAV
-641 RRLINTTSSWDKTT
+641 RQHINTTSTWDKET
-655 NVVTPNLAKGGFKE
+655 NEITANLPKGGIKD
-669 ESKEEITSYNF
+669 ESDETIQSYNF
-680 RNQLNFDRVFKDRH
+680 RNQINFDRTFKGRH

-703 IRERIAKTT
+703 ISQRIEETT
-712 DYPRT
+712 DYART
-717 YGYSDETLS
+717 YGYNDETLS
-726 VGIYPNGPTGTLDWT
+726 VGV
-741 GFPNGM
+741 FPNGESGTVGWM
-747 MDNAFKYTNSYTY
+747 GWSNGTFDYTNSYTY
-760 NRDRY
+760 TTDRY

-780 TVSGSVRT
+780 TLSGSVRT

-805 WSVGLGWQIGKEDFM
+805 WSVGASWQISKEAFM
-820 QDAKWIDRLN
+820 QDIDWIDRLTV
-830 IRATY
+830 RATY

-849 LISVNSTQNEYT
+849 LISVNSTQNTYT
-861 HGFTAAIQSF
+861 HDFTASIQSF

-885 VGIDYSFLGGK
+885 FGIDYSFLGGK
-896 LAGKI
+896 LAGKV

-922 TTSQSLNAA
+922 TSSQSLNAA
-931 KMTNRGI
+931 KMSNRGI
-938 ELEVGTQLP
+938 ELEVGTTLP
-947 IYGDKIVWTGN
+947 VYEDKITWTGN

-966 KIQELYKATYRASE
+966 KIQELYKATYEAYE
-980 LYSGGTYAYVEG
+980 LYGGGTSAYVEG

-999 VFEYAGV
+999 VFEYAGI
-1006 ENRGTG
+1006 ENRGTEENP
-1012 ASLDW
+1012 DW
-1017 QPVVKGVNGET
+1017 QPVVKGENGET
-1028 YDFSTWTP
+1028 FDFTGWTT
-1036 GNGLDYMKDAG
+1036 GNGLNYLKNAG

-1057 SNSFKIYDFNLSFL
+1057 SNSFKIYNFDLSFL

-1076 GHKFMRTPFNY
+1076 GHKFMRTGFNY
-1087 PSMAG
+1087 PSMSG
-1092 GSGQPNKYYSEV
+1092 GSALPNKYYSEV

-1109 SEQVPI
+1109 MDMVPI
-1115 PFDKSEPRF
+1115 PFDKSEPRY

-1144 RLQELNLTY
+1144 RLQEVNLTY
-1153 NMPKRLLQKT
+1153 NMPKHWLQRI
-1163 GIDNLAIYAQGN
+1163 GINQLSIYAQGN
-1175 NLCTWL
+1175 NLCSWF

-1190 HPFGTTPLQATY
+1190 HPLGSIPLQATY

>member
-1 MKKEPL
+1 M
-7 GTVEKRKKFSRKT
+7 EKSRTKQRVT
-20 WKIMKLCGI
+20 QHDKLQKALRIMKLNALFLLIGMQFAWANGI
-29 FCFVLSLNLSANV
+29 A
-42 YSQQNKVSLD
+42 QTKITI
-52 LKEVT
+52 KEKTVNYKE
-57 LEEFIEAVKQQTGV
+57 LFDQIKQQTGYTV
-71 NFLYNASLFEGAEK
+71 MYSNDELDKHGTIAAGFNQADLKDVLDV
-85 VSVKA
+85 VSR
-90 KKEPLSKVLEEILGQ
+90 ETGLSYEIM
-105 KGYAIDYRDEVV
+105 DEF
-117 VILKQEPQPF
+117 VILKVAELQQPEA
-127 VPQANKRTVS
+127 VTIS
-137 GTVKD
+137 GKVTD
-142 SDGEPVPGVSVLVKG
+142 ESGQPLPGVAVQLKG
-157 TQVGVA
+157 TTVGVA
-163 TDVNGRFE
+163 TDIDGNFR
-171 LRVDDNPEVV
+171 LV
-181 LQFSFV
+181 LPKQESMTLVFSFI

-193 VKIGTHTTLN
+193 VTVTGEKPLN
-203 VVLESDTKALDEV
+203 IVMQEDVKQMEEVV
-216 LVTGYQTISKERAT
+216 VTGYQTISKERAT

-1017 QPVVKGVNGET
+1017 QPVVKGVNG
-1028 YDFSTWTP
+1028 
-1036 GNGLDYMKDAG
+1036 
-1047 TKVAPYAFGF
+1047 
-1057 SNSFKIYDFNLSFL
+1057 IYDFNLSFL

-1104 VNSDP
+1104 LNSDP

-1190 HPFGTTPLQATY
+1190 
-1202 TFGLRFDF
+1202 LRFDF

>member
-71 NFLYNASLFEGAEK
+71 NFLYNASLFEGADK

-90 KKEPLSKVLEEILGQ
+90 KKEPLSKVLEETLGQ

-127 VPQANKRTVS
+127 VPQVNKRTVS
-137 GTVKD
+137 GTVRD
-142 SDGEPVPGVSVLVKG
+142 ADGEPVPGVSVLVKG

-230 GSFDMLSREQLNK
+230 GSFDMVSRAQLDK
-243 PASTLASR
+243 PASSLASR

-259 QNNLDEDGNIVFEIR
+259 QGTADENGDISFEIR
-274 GQTSLNTANARPL
+274 GQTSLNTDARPL
-287 IVVDGFPVEGEFS
+287 VVVDGFPIEGEFS

-336 KGALSA
+336 KGAA
-342 QKGAKIEVSAFV
+342 TKGAKIEVSAFAK
-354 EVQPKIDLD
+354 VQRKIDLD
-363 QYNPL
+363 YYNPL

-378 RKGFETN
+378 RKGFSTN
-385 FFGIGVPADD
+385 FFGGPWSPLDD
-395 SWMNA
+395 SYLNA
-400 QAAYSQVTAALNE
+400 QSGYSQAVVALNE
-413 NRLGHLSDGDLEAT
+413 NRLGYLSDEDLEAT
-427 LEKLSRQNNKEQ
+427 LEKLSNQNNKDQ
-439 IKKYLLQI
+439 IRKYLLQI
-447 PVTQQYNVNI
+447 PLTHQYNVNI
-457 SGANDRMN
+457 SGATERMT

-477 GFKENHKDKLMV
+477 GFKENHEDHLMV
-489 NYRTN
+489 NFRNTTK
-494 VNLFKWLDFNFSGM
+494 LFKWLDFNFSGM
-508 VQYNK
+508 VQYNS
-513 VKNSGINATSLPR
+513 VDNSGINATGDYYSLT
-526 YAGDFFSIAY
+526 Y
-536 GSIQGLQPYD
+536 GSIQELSPYD
-546 MLVDEDGNRTKLS
+546 MLVDENGNRTNLA
-559 GGFYPQMLDRNV
+559 GTFYQPILDRYV
-571 PTENFPYSDWS
+571 PTENFPYTDWS
-582 YNPITEIENRDLG
+582 YNPITEIENRELG
-595 YKELNARIQGGLTVH
+595 YTQMNYRVQGGFTVRF
-610 LLEGLDFD
+610 LEGLTYD
-618 TKIQYEMYNTFY
+618 TKFQYERYNTHY
-630 TDIYNENTFTV
+630 TDIYNENTFAV
-641 RRLINTTSSWDKTT
+641 RQHINTTSTWDKET
-655 NVVTPNLAKGGFKE
+655 NEITANLPKGGIKD
-669 ESKEEITSYNF
+669 ESDETIQSYNF
-680 RNQLNFDRVFKDRH
+680 RNQINFDRTFKGRH
-694 ALNVILGTE
+694 ALNVIIGTE
-703 IRERIAKTT
+703 ISQRIEETT
-712 DYPRT
+712 DYART
-717 YGYSDETLS
+717 YGYNDETLS
-726 VGIYPNGPTGTLDWT
+726 VGV
-741 GFPNGM
+741 FPNGESGTIGWM
-747 MDNAFKYTNSYTY
+747 GWSNGTFDYTNSYTY
-760 NRDRY
+760 TTDRY

-780 TVSGSVRT
+780 TLSGSVRT

-805 WSVGLGWQIGKEDFM
+805 WSVGLGWQISKENFM
-820 QDAKWIDRLN
+820 QDIAWIDRLN

-849 LISVNSTQNEYT
+849 LISVNSTQNTYT
-861 HGFTAAIQSF
+861 HDFTASIQSY

-896 LAGKI
+896 LAGKVDI
-901 DVYSKL
+901 YSKL

-922 TTSQSLNAA
+922 TSTQSLNAA

-947 IYGDKIVWTGN
+947 VYGDKIVWTGN

-966 KIQELYKATYRASE
+966 KIQELYKATYQAYE
-980 LYSGGTYAYVEG
+980 LYGGGTSAYVEG

-999 VFEYAGV
+999 VFEYAGI
-1006 ENRGTG
+1006 ENRG
-1012 ASLDW
+1012 SVENPDW
-1017 QPVVKGVNGET
+1017 QPVVKGANGET
-1028 YDFSTWTP
+1028 YDFTGWTP
-1036 GNGLDYMKDAG
+1036 GNGLDYLKNAG

-1057 SNSFKIYDFNLSFL
+1057 SNSFKIYNFDLSFL

-1076 GHKFMRTPFNY
+1076 GHKFMRTGFNY
-1087 PSMAG
+1087 PSMSG
-1092 GSGQPNKYYSEV
+1092 GSALPNKYYSEV
-1104 VNSDP
+1104 ANSDP
-1109 SEQVPI
+1109 MDMVPI
-1115 PFDKSEPRF
+1115 PFDKAEPRY

-1144 RLQELNLTY
+1144 RLQEVNISY
-1153 NMPKRLLQKT
+1153 NMPKRWLEKI
-1163 GIDNLAIYAQGN
+1163 GINSLSVYAQGN

-1190 HPFGTTPLQATY
+1190 HPLGTLPLQATY

>member
-7 GTVEKRKKFSRKT
+7 GTVEKRKKFSRKM

-127 VPQANKRTVS
+127 VPQVNKRTVS
-137 GTVKD
+137 GTVRD
-142 SDGEPVPGVSVLVKG
+142 ADGEPVPGVSVLVKG

-457 SGANDRMN
+457 SGANERMN

-1036 GNGLDYMKDAG
+1036 GNGLDYMKNAG

-1115 PFDKSEPRF
+1115 PFDKSEPRY

-1144 RLQELNLTY
+1144 RLQEVNLTY
-1153 NMPKRLLQKT
+1153 NMPKHWLQRI
-1163 GIDNLAIYAQGN
+1163 GINQLSIYAQGN
-1175 NLCTWL
+1175 NLCSWF

-1190 HPFGTTPLQATY
+1190 HPLGSIPLQATY

>member
-71 NFLYNASLFEGAEK
+71 NFLYNASLFEGADK

-90 KKEPLSKVLEEILGQ
+90 KKEPLSKVLEETLGQ

-127 VPQANKRTVS
+127 VPQVNKRTVS
-137 GTVKD
+137 GTVRD
-142 SDGEPVPGVSVLVKG
+142 ADGEPVPGVSVLVKG

-457 SGANDRMN
+457 SGANERMN

-1036 GNGLDYMKDAG
+1036 GNGLDYMKNAG

-1115 PFDKSEPRF
+1115 PFDKSEPRY

-1144 RLQELNLTY
+1144 RLQEVNLT
-1153 NMPKRLLQKT
+1153 
-1163 GIDNLAIYAQGN
+1163 
-1175 NLCTWL
+1175 
-1181 KNKYKEDPE
+1181 
-1190 HPFGTTPLQATY
+1190 
-1202 TFGLRFDF
+1202 

>member
-1 MKKEPL
+1 M
-7 GTVEKRKKFSRKT
+7 
-20 WKIMKLCGI
+20 
-29 FCFVLSLNLSANV
+29 LSLNLSANV

-71 NFLYNASLFEGAEK
+71 NFLYNASLFEGADK

-90 KKEPLSKVLEEILGQ
+90 KKEPLSKVLEETLGQ

-230 GSFDMLSREQLNK
+230 GSFDMVSRAQLDK
-243 PASTLASR
+243 PASSLASR

-259 QNNLDEDGNIVFEIR
+259 QGTADENGDISFEIR
-274 GQTSLNTANARPL
+274 GQTSLNTDARPL
-287 IVVDGFPVEGEFS
+287 VVVDGFPIEGEFS

-336 KGALSA
+336 KGAA
-342 QKGAKIEVSAFV
+342 TKGAKIEVSAFAK
-354 EVQPKIDLD
+354 VQRKIDLD
-363 QYNPL
+363 YYNPL

-373 TVEYE
+373 TVKYE
-378 RKGFETN
+378 RKGFSTN
-385 FFGIGVPADD
+385 FFGGPWSPIDD
-395 SWMNA
+395 SYLNA
-400 QAAYSQVTAALNE
+400 ANGYSQAVVALNE
-413 NRLGHLSDGDLEAT
+413 NRLGYLSDEDLEVT
-427 LEKLSRQNNKEQ
+427 LEKLSNQNNKDQ
-439 IKKYLLQI
+439 IRKYLLQI
-447 PVTQQYNVNI
+447 PLTHQYNVNI
-457 SGANDRMN
+457 SGATERMT

-477 GFKENHKDKLMV
+477 GFKENHEDHLMV
-489 NYRTN
+489 NFRNTTK
-494 VNLFKWLDFNFSGM
+494 LFKWLDFNFSGM
-508 VQYNK
+508 VQYNS
-513 VKNSGINATSLPR
+513 VDNSGINATGDYYSLT
-526 YAGDFFSIAY
+526 Y
-536 GSIQGLQPYD
+536 GSIQELSPYD
-546 MLVDEDGNRTKLS
+546 MLVDENGNRTNLA
-559 GGFYPQMLDRNV
+559 GTFYQPILDRYV
-571 PTENFPYSDWS
+571 PTENFPYTDWS
-582 YNPITEIENRDLG
+582 YNPITEIENRELG
-595 YKELNARIQGGLTVH
+595 YTQMNYRIQGGFTVRF
-610 LLEGLDFD
+610 LEGLTYD
-618 TKIQYEMYNTFY
+618 TKFQYERYNTHY
-630 TDIYNENTFTV
+630 TDIYNENTFAV
-641 RRLINTTSSWDKTT
+641 RQHINTAATWDKET
-655 NVVTPNLAKGGFKE
+655 NEITANLPKGGIKD
-669 ESKEEITSYNF
+669 ESDETIQSYNF
-680 RNQLNFDRVFKDRH
+680 RNQINFDRTFKGRH
-694 ALNVILGTE
+694 ALNVIIGTE
-703 IRERIAKTT
+703 ISQRIEETT
-712 DYPRT
+712 DYART
-717 YGYSDETLS
+717 YGYNDETLS
-726 VGIYPNGPTGTLDWT
+726 VGV
-741 GFPNGM
+741 FPNGENGTIGWM
-747 MDNAFKYTNSYTY
+747 GYSNGRFDYTNSYTY
-760 NRDRY
+760 TTDRY

-780 TVSGSVRT
+780 TLSGSVRT

-805 WSVGLGWQIGKEDFM
+805 WSVGASWQISKEAFM
-820 QDAKWIDRLN
+820 QDIDWIDRLTV
-830 IRATY
+830 RATY

-849 LISVNSTQNEYT
+849 LISVNSTQNTYT
-861 HGFTAAIQSF
+861 HDFTARIQSF

-885 VGIDYSFLGGK
+885 FGIDYSFLGGK

-922 TTSQSLNAA
+922 TSSQSLNAA

-947 IYGDKIVWTGN
+947 VYEDKIVWTGN

-966 KIQELYKATYRASE
+966 KIQELYKATYQAFD
-980 LYSGGTYAYVEG
+980 LYGGGTYAYVEG

-999 VFEYAGV
+999 VFEYAGI
-1006 ENRGTG
+1006 ENRGTEENP
-1012 ASLDW
+1012 DW
-1017 QPVVKGVNGET
+1017 QPVVKGENGET
-1028 YDFSTWTP
+1028 FDFTGWTT
-1036 GNGLDYMKDAG
+1036 GNGLNYLKNAG

-1057 SNSFKIYDFNLSFL
+1057 SNSFKIYNFDLSFL

-1115 PFDKSEPRF
+1115 PFDKSEPLY

-1144 RLQELNLTY
+1144 RLQEVNLTY
-1153 NMPKRLLQKT
+1153 NMPKHWLQRI
-1163 GIDNLAIYAQGN
+1163 GINQLSIYAQGN
-1175 NLCTWL
+1175 NLCSWF

-1190 HPFGTTPLQATY
+1190 HPLGSIPLQATY

>member
-71 NFLYNASLFEGAEK
+71 NFLYNASLFEGAGT
-85 VSVKA
+85 VSVNV
-90 KKEPLSKVLEEILGQ
+90 KKEPLSKVLEETLGQ

-127 VPQANKRTVS
+127 VPQVNKRTVS
-137 GTVKD
+137 GTVRD
-142 SDGEPVPGVSVLVKG
+142 ADGEPVPGVSVLVKG

-230 GSFDMLSREQLNK
+230 GSFDMVSRAQLDK
-243 PASTLASR
+243 PASSLASR

-259 QNNLDEDGNIVFEIR
+259 QGTADENGDISFEIR
-274 GQTSLNTANARPL
+274 GQTSLNTDARPL
-287 IVVDGFPVEGEFS
+287 VVVDGFPIEGEFS

-336 KGALSA
+336 KGAA
-342 QKGAKIEVSAFV
+342 TKGAKIEVSAFAK
-354 EVQPKIDLD
+354 VQRKIDLD
-363 QYNPL
+363 YYNPL

-385 FFGIGVPADD
+385 FFGGPWSPLDD
-395 SWMNA
+395 SYLNA
-400 QAAYSQVTAALNE
+400 QNGYSQAVVALNE
-413 NRLGHLSDGDLEAT
+413 NRLGYLSDEDLEAT
-427 LEKLSRQNNKEQ
+427 LERLSNQNNKGQ

-447 PVTQQYNVNI
+447 PLTHQYNVNI
-457 SGANDRMN
+457 SGATERMT

-477 GFKENHKDKLMV
+477 GFKENHEDHLMV
-489 NYRTN
+489 NFRNTTK
-494 VNLFKWLDFNFSGM
+494 LFKWLDFNFSGM
-508 VQYNK
+508 VQYND
-513 VKNSGINATSLPR
+513 VDNSGINATGDYYSLT
-526 YAGDFFSIAY
+526 Y

-546 MLVDEDGNRTKLS
+546 MLVDENGNRTNLA
-559 GGFYPQMLDRNV
+559 GTFYQPILERYV
-571 PTENFPYSDWS
+571 PTGSFPYSDWS
-582 YNPITEIENRDLG
+582 YNPITEIENRELG
-595 YKELNARIQGGLTVH
+595 YTQMNYRIQGGFTVRF
-610 LLEGLDFD
+610 LEGLTYD
-618 TKIQYEMYNTFY
+618 TKFQYERYNTHY
-630 TDIYNENTFTV
+630 TDIYNENTFAV
-641 RRLINTTSSWDKTT
+641 RQHINTTSTWDKET
-655 NVVTPNLAKGGFKE
+655 NEITANLPKGGIKD
-669 ESKEEITSYNF
+669 ESDETIQSYNF
-680 RNQLNFDRVFKDRH
+680 RNQINFDRTFKGRH
-694 ALNVILGTE
+694 ALNVIIGTE
-703 IRERIAKTT
+703 ISQRIEETT
-712 DYPRT
+712 DYART
-717 YGYSDETLS
+717 YGYNDETLS
-726 VGIYPNGPTGTLDWT
+726 VGV
-741 GFPNGM
+741 FPNGENGTIGWM
-747 MDNAFKYTNSYTY
+747 GYSNGRFDYTNSYTY
-760 NRDRY
+760 TTDRY

-780 TVSGSVRT
+780 TLSGSVRT

-805 WSVGLGWQIGKEDFM
+805 WSVGASWQISKEAFM
-820 QDAKWIDRLN
+820 QDIDWIDRLTV
-830 IRATY
+830 RATY

-849 LISVNSTQNEYT
+849 LISVNSTQNTYT
-861 HGFTAAIQSF
+861 HDFTASIQSF

-885 VGIDYSFLGGK
+885 FGIDYSFLGGK

-907 GKDLMASMSIPSVNG
+907 GKDLMASISIPSVNG
-922 TTSQSLNAA
+922 TSSQSLNAA
-931 KMTNRGI
+931 KMSNRGI
-938 ELEVGTQLP
+938 ELEVGTTLP
-947 IYGDKIVWTGN
+947 VYEDKITWTGN

-966 KIQELYKATYRASE
+966 KIQELYKATYQAPE
-980 LYSGGTYAYVEG
+980 LYYGGSSAYVEG

-999 VFEYAGV
+999 VFEYAGI
-1006 ENRGTG
+1006 ENRGTEDNP
-1012 ASLDW
+1012 DW
-1017 QPVVKGVNGET
+1017 QPVVKGENGET
-1028 YDFSTWTP
+1028 FDFTGWTT
-1036 GNGLDYMKDAG
+1036 GNGLNYMKNAG

-1057 SNSFKIYDFNLSFL
+1057 SNSFKIYDFNLSF
-1071 ITGKF
+1071 IVTGKF
-1076 GHKFMRTPFNY
+1076 GHKFMRTGFNY
-1087 PSMAG
+1087 PSMSG
-1092 GSGQPNKYYSEV
+1092 GSALPNKYYSEV

-1109 SEQVPI
+1109 MDMVPI
-1115 PFDKSEPRF
+1115 PFDKSEPRY

-1144 RLQELNLTY
+1144 RLQEVNLTY
-1153 NMPKRLLQKT
+1153 NMPKHWLQRI
-1163 GIDNLAIYAQGN
+1163 GINQLSIYAQGN
-1175 NLCTWL
+1175 NLCSWF

-1190 HPFGTTPLQATY
+1190 HPLGSIPLQATY

>member
-1 MKKEPL
+1 M
-7 GTVEKRKKFSRKT
+7 
-20 WKIMKLCGI
+20 
-29 FCFVLSLNLSANV
+29 LSLNLSANV

-71 NFLYNASLFEGAEK
+71 NFLYNASLFEGADK

-90 KKEPLSKVLEEILGQ
+90 KKEPLSKVLEETLGQ

-336 KGALSA
+336 KGAA
-342 QKGAKIEVSAFV
+342 TKGAKIEVSAFAK
-354 EVQPKIDLD
+354 VQRKIDLD
-363 QYNPL
+363 YYNPL

-378 RKGFETN
+378 RKGFSTN
-385 FFGIGVPADD
+385 FFGGPWSPLDD
-395 SWMNA
+395 SYLNA
-400 QAAYSQVTAALNE
+400 QSGYSQAVVALNE
-413 NRLGHLSDGDLEAT
+413 NRLGYLSDEDLEAT
-427 LEKLSRQNNKEQ
+427 LEKLSNQNNKDQ
-439 IKKYLLQI
+439 IRKYLLQI
-447 PVTQQYNVNI
+447 PLTHQYNVNI
-457 SGANDRMN
+457 SGATERMT

-477 GFKENHKDKLMV
+477 GFKENHEDHLMV
-489 NYRTN
+489 NFRNTTK
-494 VNLFKWLDFNFSGM
+494 LFKWLDFNFSGM
-508 VQYNK
+508 VQYND
-513 VKNSGINATSLPR
+513 VDNSGINATGDYYSLT
-526 YAGDFFSIAY
+526 Y

-546 MLVDEDGNRTKLS
+546 MLVDENGNRTNLA
-559 GGFYPQMLDRNV
+559 GTFYQPILDRYV
-571 PTENFPYSDWS
+571 PTENFPYTDWS
-582 YNPITEIENRDLG
+582 YNPITEIENRELG
-595 YKELNARIQGGLTVH
+595 YTQMNYRIQGGFTVRF
-610 LLEGLDFD
+610 LEGLTYD
-618 TKIQYEMYNTFY
+618 TKFQYERYNTHY
-630 TDIYNENTFTV
+630 TDIYNENTFAV
-641 RRLINTTSSWDKTT
+641 RQHINTTSTWDKET
-655 NVVTPNLAKGGFKE
+655 NEITANLPKGGIKD
-669 ESKEEITSYNF
+669 ESDETIQSYNF
-680 RNQLNFDRVFKDRH
+680 RNQINFDRTFKGRH
-694 ALNVILGTE
+694 ALNVIIGTE
-703 IRERIAKTT
+703 ISQRIEETT
-712 DYPRT
+712 DYART
-717 YGYSDETLS
+717 YGYNDETLS
-726 VGIYPNGPTGTLDWT
+726 VGV
-741 GFPNGM
+741 FPNGENGTIGWM
-747 MDNAFKYTNSYTY
+747 GYSNGRFDYTNSYTY
-760 NRDRY
+760 TTDRY

-780 TVSGSVRT
+780 TLSGSVRT

-805 WSVGLGWQIGKEDFM
+805 WSVGASWQISKEAFM
-820 QDAKWIDRLN
+820 QDIDWIDRLTV
-830 IRATY
+830 RATY

-849 LISVNSTQNEYT
+849 LISVNSTQNTYT
-861 HGFTAAIQSF
+861 HDFTASIQSF

-896 LAGKI
+896 LAGKV

-922 TTSQSLNAA
+922 TSSQSLNAA

-947 IYGDKIVWTGN
+947 VYEDKIVWTGN

-966 KIQELYKATYRASE
+966 KIQELYKATYQAYE
-980 LYSGGTYAYVEG
+980 LYGGGTYAYVEG

-999 VFEYAGV
+999 VFEYAGI
-1006 ENRGTG
+1006 ENRGTEENP
-1012 ASLDW
+1012 DW
-1017 QPVVKGVNGET
+1017 QPVVKGENGET
-1028 YDFSTWTP
+1028 FDFTGWTT
-1036 GNGLDYMKDAG
+1036 GNGLNYLKNAG

-1057 SNSFKIYDFNLSFL
+1057 SNSFKIYNFDLSFL

-1076 GHKFMRTPFNY
+1076 GHKFMRTGFNY
-1087 PSMAG
+1087 PSMSG
-1092 GSGQPNKYYSEV
+1092 GSALPNKYYSEV

-1109 SEQVPI
+1109 MDMVPI
-1115 PFDKSEPRF
+1115 PFDKSEPRY

-1144 RLQELNLTY
+1144 RLQEVNLTY
-1153 NMPKRLLQKT
+1153 NMPKHWLQRI
-1163 GIDNLAIYAQGN
+1163 GINQLSIYAQGN

>member
-7 GTVEKRKKFSRKT
+7 GTVEKRKKFSRKM

-71 NFLYNASLFEGAEK
+71 NFLYNASLFEGADK

-90 KKEPLSKVLEEILGQ
+90 KKEPLSKVLEETLGQ

-127 VPQANKRTVS
+127 VPQVNKRTVS
-137 GTVKD
+137 GTVRD
-142 SDGEPVPGVSVLVKG
+142 ADGEPVPGVSVLVKG

-230 GSFDMLSREQLNK
+230 GSFDMVSRAQLDK
-243 PASTLASR
+243 PASSLASR

-259 QNNLDEDGNIVFEIR
+259 QGTADENGDISFEIR
-274 GQTSLNTANARPL
+274 GQTSLNTDARPL
-287 IVVDGFPVEGEFS
+287 VVVDGFPIEGEFS

-336 KGALSA
+336 KGAA
-342 QKGAKIEVSAFV
+342 TKGAKIEVSAFAK
-354 EVQPKIDLD
+354 VQRKIDLD
-363 QYNPL
+363 YYNPL

-378 RKGFETN
+378 RKGFSTN
-385 FFGIGVPADD
+385 FFGGPWSPLDD
-395 SWMNA
+395 SYLNA
-400 QAAYSQVTAALNE
+400 QSGYSQAVVALNE
-413 NRLGHLSDGDLEAT
+413 NRLGYLSDEDLEAT
-427 LEKLSRQNNKEQ
+427 LEKLSNQNNKDQ
-439 IKKYLLQI
+439 IRKYLLQI
-447 PVTQQYNVNI
+447 PLTHQYNVNI
-457 SGANDRMN
+457 SGATERMT

-477 GFKENHKDKLMV
+477 GFKENHEDHLMV
-489 NYRTN
+489 NFRNTTK
-494 VNLFKWLDFNFSGM
+494 LFKWLDFNFSGM
-508 VQYNK
+508 VQYNS
-513 VKNSGINATSLPR
+513 VDNSGINATGDYYSLT
-526 YAGDFFSIAY
+526 Y
-536 GSIQGLQPYD
+536 GSIQELSPYD
-546 MLVDEDGNRTKLS
+546 MLVDENGNRTNLA
-559 GGFYPQMLDRNV
+559 GTFYQPILDRYV
-571 PTENFPYSDWS
+571 PTENFPYTDWS
-582 YNPITEIENRDLG
+582 YNPITEIENRELG
-595 YKELNARIQGGLTVH
+595 YTQMNYRVQGGFTVRF
-610 LLEGLDFD
+610 LEGLTYD
-618 TKIQYEMYNTFY
+618 TKFQYERYNTHY
-630 TDIYNENTFTV
+630 TDIYNENTFAV
-641 RRLINTTSSWDKTT
+641 RQHINTTSTWDKET
-655 NVVTPNLAKGGFKE
+655 NEITANLPKGGIKD
-669 ESKEEITSYNF
+669 ESDETIQSYNF
-680 RNQLNFDRVFKDRH
+680 RNQINFDRTFKGRH
-694 ALNVILGTE
+694 ALNVIIGTE
-703 IRERIAKTT
+703 ISQRIEETT
-712 DYPRT
+712 DYART
-717 YGYSDETLS
+717 YGYNDETLS
-726 VGIYPNGPTGTLDWT
+726 VGV
-741 GFPNGM
+741 FPNGESGTIGWM
-747 MDNAFKYTNSYTY
+747 GWSNGTFDYTNSYTY
-760 NRDRY
+760 TTDRY

-780 TVSGSVRT
+780 TLSGSVRT

-805 WSVGLGWQIGKEDFM
+805 WSVGLGWQISKENFM
-820 QDAKWIDRLN
+820 QDIAWIDRLN

-849 LISVNSTQNEYT
+849 LISVNSTQNTYT
-861 HGFTAAIQSF
+861 HDFTASIQSY

-896 LAGKI
+896 LAGKVDI
-901 DVYSKL
+901 YSKL

-922 TTSQSLNAA
+922 TSTQSLNAA

-947 IYGDKIVWTGN
+947 VYGDKIVWTGN

-966 KIQELYKATYRASE
+966 KIQELYKATYQAYE
-980 LYSGGTYAYVEG
+980 LYGGGTSAYVEG

-999 VFEYAGV
+999 VFEYAGI
-1006 ENRGTG
+1006 ENRG
-1012 ASLDW
+1012 SVENPDW
-1017 QPVVKGVNGET
+1017 QPVVKGANGET
-1028 YDFSTWTP
+1028 YDFTGWTP
-1036 GNGLDYMKDAG
+1036 GNGLDYLKNAG

-1057 SNSFKIYDFNLSFL
+1057 SNSFKIYNFDLSFL

-1076 GHKFMRTPFNY
+1076 GHKFMRTGFNY
-1087 PSMAG
+1087 PSMSG
-1092 GSGQPNKYYSEV
+1092 GSALPNKYYSEV
-1104 VNSDP
+1104 ANSDP
-1109 SEQVPI
+1109 MDMVPI
-1115 PFDKSEPRF
+1115 PFDKAEPRY

-1144 RLQELNLTY
+1144 RLQEVNISY
-1153 NMPKRLLQKT
+1153 NMPKRWLEKI
-1163 GIDNLAIYAQGN
+1163 GINSLSVYAQGN

-1190 HPFGTTPLQATY
+1190 HPLGTLPLQATY

>member
-1 MKKEPL
+1 M
-7 GTVEKRKKFSRKT
+7 EKSRTKQRVT
-20 WKIMKLCGI
+20 QHDKLQKALRIMKLNALFLLIGMQFAWANGI
-29 FCFVLSLNLSANV
+29 A
-42 YSQQNKVSLD
+42 QTKITIKEKKVNY
-52 LKEVT
+52 KE
-57 LEEFIEAVKQQTGV
+57 LFDQIKQQTGYTV
-71 NFLYNASLFEGAEK
+71 MYSNDELDKHGTIAAGFNQADLKDVLDR
-85 VSVKA
+85 VSR
-90 KKEPLSKVLEEILGQ
+90 ETGLSYEIM
-105 KGYAIDYRDEVV
+105 DEF
-117 VILKQEPQPF
+117 VILKVADLQQPEA
-127 VPQANKRTVS
+127 VTIS
-137 GTVKD
+137 GKVTD
-142 SDGEPVPGVSVLVKG
+142 ESGQPLPGVAVQLKG
-157 TQVGVA
+157 TTVGVA
-163 TDVNGRFE
+163 TDIDGNFRLVLPKQESMTLVFSFIGMKTQEVIVTDEKPLNIVMQE
-171 LRVDDNPEVV
+171 DVKQMDEVV
-181 LQFSFV
+181 
-187 GMKSQE
+187 
-193 VKIGTHTTLN
+193 
-203 VVLESDTKALDEV
+203 
-216 LVTGYQTISKERAT
+216 VTGYQTISKERAT

-287 IVVDGFPVEGEFS
+287 I
-300 SINPN
+300 
-305 DVESV
+305 
-310 TILKDAAAASI
+310 DAAAASI

-385 FFGIGVPADD
+385 FFGTGVPADD

-513 VKNSGINATSLPR
+513 VKYSGINATSLPR

-571 PTENFPYSDWS
+571 PIENFPYSDWS

-595 YKELNARIQGGLTVH
+595 YKEFNARIQGGLTVH

-747 MDNAFKYTNSYTY
+747 MDNAFEYTNSYTY

-1115 PFDKSEPRF
+1115 PFDKSEPRY
-1124 YFWDRFYPYL
+1124 YFWTRFYPYL

>member
-1 MKKEPL
+1 M
-7 GTVEKRKKFSRKT
+7 
-20 WKIMKLCGI
+20 
-29 FCFVLSLNLSANV
+29 LSLNLSANV

-127 VPQANKRTVS
+127 VPQVNKRTVS
-137 GTVKD
+137 GTVRD
-142 SDGEPVPGVSVLVKG
+142 ADGEPVPGVSVLVKG

-230 GSFDMLSREQLNK
+230 GSFDMVSRAQLDK
-243 PASTLASR
+243 PASSLASR

-259 QNNLDEDGNIVFEIR
+259 QGTADENGDISFEIR
-274 GQTSLNTANARPL
+274 GQTSLNTDARPL
-287 IVVDGFPVEGEFS
+287 VVVDGFPIEGEFS

-336 KGALSA
+336 KGAA
-342 QKGAKIEVSAFV
+342 TKGAKIEVSAFAK
-354 EVQPKIDLD
+354 VQRKIDLD
-363 QYNPL
+363 YYNPL

-378 RKGFETN
+378 RRGFSTN
-385 FFGIGVPADD
+385 FFGGPWSPIDD
-395 SWMNA
+395 SYLNA
-400 QAAYSQVTAALNE
+400 ANGYSQAVVALNE
-413 NRLGHLSDGDLEAT
+413 NRLGYLSDEDLEVT
-427 LEKLSRQNNKEQ
+427 LEKLSNQNNKDQ
-439 IKKYLLQI
+439 IRKYLLQI
-447 PVTQQYNVNI
+447 PLTHQYNVNI
-457 SGANDRMN
+457 SGATERMT

-477 GFKENHKDKLMV
+477 GFKENHEDHLMV
-489 NYRTN
+489 NFRNTTK
-494 VNLFKWLDFNFSGM
+494 LFKWLDFNFSGM
-508 VQYNK
+508 VQYNS
-513 VKNSGINATSLPR
+513 VDNSGINATGDYYSLT
-526 YAGDFFSIAY
+526 Y
-536 GSIQGLQPYD
+536 GKELSPYD
-546 MLVDEDGNRTKLS
+546 MLVDENGNRTNLA
-559 GGFYPQMLDRNV
+559 GTFYQPILDRYV

-582 YNPITEIENRDLG
+582 YNPITEIENRELG
-595 YKELNARIQGGLTVH
+595 YTQMNVRIQGGFTVRF
-610 LLEGLDFD
+610 LEGLTYD
-618 TKIQYEMYNTFY
+618 TKFQYERYNTNY
-630 TDIYNENTFTV
+630 TDIYNENTFAV
-641 RRLINTTSSWDKTT
+641 RPHINTTSTWDKET
-655 NVVTPNLAKGGFKE
+655 NEITANLPKGGIKD
-669 ESKEEITSYNF
+669 ESDETIQSYNF
-680 RNQLNFDRVFKDRH
+680 RNQINFDRTFKGRH
-694 ALNVILGTE
+694 ALNVIIGTE
-703 IRERIAKTT
+703 ISQRIEETT
-712 DYPRT
+712 DYART
-717 YGYSDETLS
+717 YGYNDETLS
-726 VGIYPNGPTGTLDWT
+726 VGV
-741 GFPNGM
+741 FPNGESGTIDWM
-747 MDNAFKYTNSYTY
+747 GWSNGTFDYTNSYTY
-760 NRDRY
+760 TTDRY

-805 WSVGLGWQIGKEDFM
+805 WSVGASWQISKEAFM
-820 QDAKWIDRLN
+820 QDIDWIDRLTV
-830 IRATY
+830 RATY

-849 LISVNSTQNEYT
+849 LISVNSTQNTYT
-861 HGFTAAIQSF
+861 HDFTASIQSF

-896 LAGKI
+896 LAGKV

-922 TTSQSLNAA
+922 TSSQSLNAA

-947 IYGDKIVWTGN
+947 VYEDKIVWTGN

-966 KIQELYKATYRASE
+966 KIQELYKATYQAFD
-980 LYSGGTYAYVEG
+980 LYGGGTYAYVEG

-999 VFEYAGV
+999 VFEYAGI
-1006 ENRGTG
+1006 ENRGTEENP
-1012 ASLDW
+1012 DW
-1017 QPVVKGVNGET
+1017 QPVVKGENGET
-1028 YDFSTWTP
+1028 FDFTGWTT
-1036 GNGLDYMKDAG
+1036 GNGLNYLKNAG

-1057 SNSFKIYDFNLSFL
+1057 SNSFKIYNFDLSFL

-1076 GHKFMRTPFNY
+1076 GHKFMRTGFNY
-1087 PSMAG
+1087 PSMGG
-1092 GSGQPNKYYSEV
+1092 GSALPNKYYSEV

-1109 SEQVPI
+1109 MDMVPI
-1115 PFDKSEPRF
+1115 PFDKSEPLY

-1144 RLQELNLTY
+1144 RLQEVNLTY
-1153 NMPKRLLQKT
+1153 NMPKHWLQRI
-1163 GIDNLAIYAQGN
+1163 GINQLSIYAQGN
-1175 NLCTWL
+1175 NLCSWF

-1190 HPFGTTPLQATY
+1190 HPLGSIPLQATY

>member
-1 MKKEPL
+1 M
-7 GTVEKRKKFSRKT
+7 
-20 WKIMKLCGI
+20 
-29 FCFVLSLNLSANV
+29 LSLNLSANV

-90 KKEPLSKVLEEILGQ
+90 KKEPLSKVLEETLGQ

-127 VPQANKRTVS
+127 VPQVNKRTVS
-137 GTVKD
+137 GTVRD
-142 SDGEPVPGVSVLVKG
+142 ADGEPVPGVSVLVKG

-336 KGALSA
+336 KGAA
-342 QKGAKIEVSAFV
+342 TKGAKIEVSAFAK
-354 EVQPKIDLD
+354 VQRKIDLD
-363 QYNPL
+363 YYNPL

-373 TVEYE
+373 TVKYE
-378 RKGFETN
+378 RRGFSTN
-385 FFGIGVPADD
+385 FFGGPWSPIDD
-395 SWMNA
+395 SYLNA
-400 QAAYSQVTAALNE
+400 ANGYSQAVVALNE
-413 NRLGHLSDGDLEAT
+413 NRLGYLSDEDLEVT
-427 LEKLSRQNNKEQ
+427 LEKLSNQNNKDQ
-439 IKKYLLQI
+439 IRKYLLQI
-447 PVTQQYNVNI
+447 PLTHQYNVNI
-457 SGANDRMN
+457 SGATERMT

-477 GFKENHKDKLMV
+477 GFKENHEDHLMV
-489 NYRTN
+489 NFRNTTK
-494 VNLFKWLDFNFSGM
+494 LFKWLDFNFSGM
-508 VQYNK
+508 VQYNS
-513 VKNSGINATSLPR
+513 VDNSGINATGDYYSLT
-526 YAGDFFSIAY
+526 Y
-536 GSIQGLQPYD
+536 GSIQELSPYD
-546 MLVDEDGNRTKLS
+546 MLVDENGNRTNLA
-559 GGFYPQMLDRNV
+559 GTFYQPILDRYV

-582 YNPITEIENRDLG
+582 YNPITEIENRELG
-595 YKELNARIQGGLTVH
+595 YTQMNVRIQGGFTVRF
-610 LLEGLDFD
+610 LEGLTYD
-618 TKIQYEMYNTFY
+618 TKFQYERYNTHY
-630 TDIYNENTFTV
+630 TDIYNENTFAV
-641 RRLINTTSSWDKTT
+641 RPHINTTSTWDKET
-655 NVVTPNLAKGGFKE
+655 NEITANLPKGGIKD
-669 ESKEEITSYNF
+669 ESDETIQSYNF
-680 RNQLNFDRVFKDRH
+680 RNQLNFDRTFKGRH
-694 ALNVILGTE
+694 ALNVIIGTE
-703 IRERIAKTT
+703 ISQRIEETT
-712 DYPRT
+712 DYART
-717 YGYSDETLS
+717 YGYNDETLS
-726 VGIYPNGPTGTLDWT
+726 VGV
-741 GFPNGM
+741 FPNGESGTIDWM
-747 MDNAFKYTNSYTY
+747 GWSNGTFDYTNSYTY
-760 NRDRY
+760 TTDRY

-780 TVSGSVRT
+780 TLSGSVRT

-805 WSVGLGWQIGKEDFM
+805 WSVGASWQISKEAFM
-820 QDAKWIDRLN
+820 QDIDWIDRLTV
-830 IRATY
+830 RATY

-849 LISVNSTQNEYT
+849 LISVNSTQNTYT
-861 HGFTAAIQSF
+861 HDFTASIQSF

-885 VGIDYSFLGGK
+885 FGIDYSFLGGK

-922 TTSQSLNAA
+922 TSSQSLNAA

-947 IYGDKIVWTGN
+947 VYEDKIVWTGN

-966 KIQELYKATYRASE
+966 KIQELYKATYQAFE
-980 LYSGGTYAYVEG
+980 LYGGGTYAYVEG

-999 VFEYAGV
+999 VFEYAGI
-1006 ENRGTG
+1006 ENRGTEENP
-1012 ASLDW
+1012 DW
-1017 QPVVKGVNGET
+1017 QPVVKGENGET
-1028 YDFSTWTP
+1028 FDFTGWTT
-1036 GNGLDYMKDAG
+1036 GNGLNYLKNAG

-1057 SNSFKIYDFNLSFL
+1057 SNSFKIYNFDLSFL

-1076 GHKFMRTPFNY
+1076 GHKFMRTGFNY
-1087 PSMAG
+1087 PSMSG
-1092 GSGQPNKYYSEV
+1092 GSALPNKYYSEV

-1109 SEQVPI
+1109 MDMVPI
-1115 PFDKSEPRF
+1115 PFDKSEPRY

-1144 RLQELNLTY
+1144 RLQEVNLTY
-1153 NMPKRLLQKT
+1153 NMPKHWLQRI
-1163 GIDNLAIYAQGN
+1163 GINQLSIYAQGN
-1175 NLCTWL
+1175 NLCSWF

-1190 HPFGTTPLQATY
+1190 HPLGSIPLQATY

>member
-1 MKKEPL
+1 M
-7 GTVEKRKKFSRKT
+7 
-20 WKIMKLCGI
+20 
-29 FCFVLSLNLSANV
+29 LSLNLSANV

-90 KKEPLSKVLEEILGQ
+90 KKEPLSKVLEETLGQ

-127 VPQANKRTVS
+127 VPQVNKRTVS
-137 GTVKD
+137 GTVRD
-142 SDGEPVPGVSVLVKG
+142 ADGEPVPGVSVLVKG

-336 KGALSA
+336 KGAA
-342 QKGAKIEVSAFV
+342 TKGAKIEVSAFAK
-354 EVQPKIDLD
+354 VQRKIDLD
-363 QYNPL
+363 YYNPL

-378 RKGFETN
+378 RKGFSTN
-385 FFGIGVPADD
+385 FFGGPWSPLDD
-395 SWMNA
+395 SYLNA
-400 QAAYSQVTAALNE
+400 QSGYSQAVVALNE
-413 NRLGHLSDGDLEAT
+413 NRLGYLSDEDLEAT
-427 LEKLSRQNNKEQ
+427 LEKLSNQNNKDQ
-439 IKKYLLQI
+439 IRKYLLQI
-447 PVTQQYNVNI
+447 PLTHQYNVNI
-457 SGANDRMN
+457 SGATERMT

-477 GFKENHKDKLMV
+477 GFKENHEDHLMV
-489 NYRTN
+489 NFRNTTK
-494 VNLFKWLDFNFSGM
+494 LFKWLDFNFSGM
-508 VQYNK
+508 VQYND
-513 VKNSGINATSLPR
+513 VDNSGINATGDYYSLT
-526 YAGDFFSIAY
+526 Y

-546 MLVDEDGNRTKLS
+546 MLVDENGNRTNLA
-559 GGFYPQMLDRNV
+559 GTFYQPILDRYV
-571 PTENFPYSDWS
+571 PTENFPYTDWS
-582 YNPITEIENRDLG
+582 YNPITEIENRELG
-595 YKELNARIQGGLTVH
+595 YTQMNYRIQGGFTVRF
-610 LLEGLDFD
+610 LEGLTYD
-618 TKIQYEMYNTFY
+618 TKFQYERYNTHY
-630 TDIYNENTFTV
+630 TDIYNENTFAV
-641 RRLINTTSSWDKTT
+641 RQHINTTSTWDKET
-655 NVVTPNLAKGGFKE
+655 NEITANLPKGGIKD
-669 ESKEEITSYNF
+669 ESDETIQSYNF
-680 RNQLNFDRVFKDRH
+680 RNQINFDRTFKGRH
-694 ALNVILGTE
+694 ALNVIIGTE
-703 IRERIAKTT
+703 ISQRIEETT
-712 DYPRT
+712 DYART
-717 YGYSDETLS
+717 YGYNDETLS
-726 VGIYPNGPTGTLDWT
+726 VGV
-741 GFPNGM
+741 FPNGENGTIGWM
-747 MDNAFKYTNSYTY
+747 GYSNGRFDYTNSYTY
-760 NRDRY
+760 TTDRY

-780 TVSGSVRT
+780 TLSGSVRT

-805 WSVGLGWQIGKEDFM
+805 WSVGASWQISKEAFM
-820 QDAKWIDRLN
+820 QDIDWIDRLTV
-830 IRATY
+830 RATY

-849 LISVNSTQNEYT
+849 LISVNSTQNTYT
-861 HGFTAAIQSF
+861 HDFTASIQSF

-896 LAGKI
+896 LAGKV

-922 TTSQSLNAA
+922 TSSQSLNAA

-947 IYGDKIVWTGN
+947 VYEDKIVWTGN

-966 KIQELYKATYRASE
+966 KIQELYKATYQAYE
-980 LYSGGTYAYVEG
+980 LYGGGTYAYVEG

-999 VFEYAGV
+999 VFEYAGI
-1006 ENRGTG
+1006 ENRGTEENP
-1012 ASLDW
+1012 DW
-1017 QPVVKGVNGET
+1017 QPVVKGENGET
-1028 YDFSTWTP
+1028 FDFTGWTT
-1036 GNGLDYMKDAG
+1036 GNGLNYLKNAG

-1057 SNSFKIYDFNLSFL
+1057 SNSFKIYNFDLSFL

-1076 GHKFMRTPFNY
+1076 GHKFMRTGFNY
-1087 PSMAG
+1087 PSMSG
-1092 GSGQPNKYYSEV
+1092 GSALPNKYYSEV

-1109 SEQVPI
+1109 MDMVPI
-1115 PFDKSEPRF
+1115 PFDKSEPRY

-1144 RLQELNLTY
+1144 RLQEVNLTY
-1153 NMPKRLLQKT
+1153 NMPKHWLQRI
-1163 GIDNLAIYAQGN
+1163 GINQLSIYAQGN
-1175 NLCTWL
+1175 NLCSWF

-1190 HPFGTTPLQATY
+1190 HPLGSIPLQATY